1 VISVISVANNPNTF
15 EGGHHNKSN
24 RNFREPFVFRSPITY
39 DIGNRN
45 PGMNAFDTCSDETL
59 LQLTMAGDEE
69 AFTRLYRRLRGVVFR
84 FARRM
89 SGSSSV
95 AEDVTQEVFLI
106 LLRKAELYD
115 PRRGSL
121 STYLIRI
128 ARNEILRRL
137 DRDSAYVT
145 LAEEDAAPDKKDK
158 KTDENLIVRID
169 PLGNLVRNEEIES
182 VRQAVL
188 GLPLHYREVVVLC
201 ELEEMSYGEAAASLG
216 CAVGTV
222 RSRLHRARALL
233 KQRLRGCDAVEQDTL
248 QINRAGYF

>member
-1 VISVISVANNPNTF
+1 MTTVI
-15 EGGHHNKSN
+15 E
-24 RNFREPFVFRSPITY
+24 
-39 DIGNRN
+39 N

-59 LQLTMAGDEE
+59 LQMAMAGDEE
-69 AFTRLYRRLRGVVFR
+69 AFTRLYRRLRGVVYR

-106 LLRKAELYD
+106 LLRRAELYD
-115 PRRGSL
+115 QRRGSL
-121 STYLIRI
+121 STYLMRI

-137 DRDSAYVT
+137 DRDRAYVT
-145 LAEEDAAPDKKDK
+145 LVEEDAAPDKKDK
-158 KTDENLIVRID
+158 NPDENLIVRID
-169 PLGNLVRNEEIES
+169 PLGSLMRNEEIES

-233 KQRLRGCDAVEQDTL
+233 KQRLRGEDDGEQDAAR
-248 QINRAGYF
+248 INRAAT

>member
-1 VISVISVANNPNTF
+1 MTTVI
-15 EGGHHNKSN
+15 E
-24 RNFREPFVFRSPITY
+24 
-39 DIGNRN
+39 N

-59 LQLTMAGDEE
+59 LQMAMAGDEE
-69 AFTRLYRRLRGVVFR
+69 AFTRLYRRLRGAVYR

-106 LLRKAELYD
+106 LLRRAELYD
-115 PRRGSL
+115 QRRGSL
-121 STYLIRI
+121 STYLMRI

-137 DRDSAYVT
+137 DRDRAYVT
-145 LAEEDAAPDKKDK
+145 LGEEDAAPDKKDK
-158 KTDENLIVRID
+158 NPDEKLIVRSD
-169 PLGNLVRNEEIES
+169 PLGNLMRDEEIES

-233 KQRLRGCDAVEQDTL
+233 KQRLRGEGDGEQDMAR
-248 QINRAGYF
+248 INQAAT

>member
-1 VISVISVANNPNTF
+1 
-15 EGGHHNKSN
+15 
-24 RNFREPFVFRSPITY
+24 
-39 DIGNRN
+39 
-45 PGMNAFDTCSDETL
+45 MNASDTCTDDTL

-69 AFTRLYRRLRGVVFR
+69 AFTRLYRRLRGVIYR
-84 FARRM
+84 FSRRM

-95 AEDVTQEVFLI
+95 AEDVTQDVFLI
-106 LLRKAELYD
+106 LLRRAELYD

-137 DRDSAYVT
+137 DGDRAYVT
-145 LAEEDAAPDKKDK
+145 LAEEDAASRSSSDKKP
-158 KTDENLIVRID
+158 DENLIVRAD
-169 PLGNLVRNEEIES
+169 PLGNLMRDEEVES

-233 KQRLRGCDAVEQDTL
+233 KQRLSGYDPVEKSAT
-248 QINRAGYF
+248 QISRAGFPR

>member
-1 VISVISVANNPNTF
+1 
-15 EGGHHNKSN
+15 
-24 RNFREPFVFRSPITY
+24 
-39 DIGNRN
+39 
-45 PGMNAFDTCSDETL
+45 MNAFDACSDEIL
-59 LQLTMAGDEE
+59 LQMTMAGDEE
-69 AFTRLYRRLRGVVFR
+69 AFTRLYRRLRGVVYR

-89 SGSSSV
+89 SGSASL

-121 STYLIRI
+121 STYLMRI
-128 ARNEILRRL
+128 ARNEMLRWL
-137 DRDSAYVT
+137 DRDRAYVT
-145 LAEEDAAPDKKDK
+145 LAEEDSAPGKKDK
-158 KTDENLIVRID
+158 NPDENLIVRID
-169 PLGNLVRNEEIES
+169 PLGSLMRDEEIES

-201 ELEEMSYGEAAASLG
+201 ELEEMSYGDAAEALG

-233 KQRLRGCDAVEQDTL
+233 KRRLRGDETVEQDAAR
-248 QINRAGYF
+248 INRAGYSV

>member
-1 VISVISVANNPNTF
+1 
-15 EGGHHNKSN
+15 
-24 RNFREPFVFRSPITY
+24 
-39 DIGNRN
+39 
-45 PGMNAFDTCSDETL
+45 MNAFETCTDETL
-59 LQLTMAGDEE
+59 LQKTMAGDEE
-69 AFTRLYRRLRGVVFR
+69 AFTRLYMRLRGVIYR

-95 AEDVTQEVFLI
+95 AEDVTQDVFLI
-106 LLRKAELYD
+106 LLRRAELYD
-115 PRRGSL
+115 PQRGSL

-137 DRDSAYVT
+137 DGDRAYVT
-145 LAEEDAAPDKKDK
+145 LAEEDAASGFSSDKNP
-158 KTDENLIVRID
+158 DENLIVRAD
-169 PLGNLVRNEEIES
+169 PLGDLMRDEEVES

-201 ELEEMSYGEAAASLG
+201 ELEELSYGEAAAALG

-233 KQRLRGCDAVEQDTL
+233 KQRLRGYDPAEQSAT
-248 QINRAGYF
+248 QISRAGFPR

>member
-1 VISVISVANNPNTF
+1 
-15 EGGHHNKSN
+15 
-24 RNFREPFVFRSPITY
+24 
-39 DIGNRN
+39 
-45 PGMNAFDTCSDETL
+45 MNAFDTCSDETL
-59 LQLTMAGDEE
+59 LQMAMAGDEE
-69 AFTRLYRRLRGVVFR
+69 AFTRLYRRLRGVVYR

-106 LLRKAELYD
+106 LLRRAELFD
-115 PRRGSL
+115 PQRGSI
-121 STYLIRI
+121 STYLISI

-137 DRDSAYVT
+137 DRDRAYVT
-145 LAEEDAAPDKKDK
+145 LAEDATAHDKKDK
-158 KTDENLIVRID
+158 NPDENLIVRID

-201 ELEEMSYGEAAASLG
+201 ELEEMSYSEAAAALG

-233 KQRLRGCDAVEQDTL
+233 KQRLRGCEAVEQDAL
-248 QINRAGYF
+248 QINQAGCFR

>member
-1 VISVISVANNPNTF
+1 MPKIFGNHLSVVALSRMTT
-15 EGGHHNKSN
+15 
-24 RNFREPFVFRSPITY
+24 V
-39 DIGNRN
+39 RN
-45 PGMNAFDTCSDETL
+45 PGMNAIDTCSDETL
-59 LQLTMAGDEE
+59 LRLAMAGDEE
-69 AFTRLYRRLRGVVFR
+69 AFTRLYRRLRGAVYR
-84 FARRM
+84 FARQM

-115 PRRGSL
+115 SRRGSL
-121 STYLIRI
+121 STYLIGI

-137 DRDSAYVT
+137 DRDRAYVA
-145 LAEEDAAPDKKDK
+145 LAEENASADKDP
-158 KTDENLIVRID
+158 DENLIVKSD
-169 PLGNLVRNEEIES
+169 PLGNLMRDEEIES

-188 GLPLHYREVVVLC
+188 RLPLHYREVVVLC

-233 KQRLRGCDAVEQDTL
+233 KQRLRGDE
-248 QINRAGYF
+248 AGERGRGNKASLGSIGLGVLDEL

>member
-1 VISVISVANNPNTF
+1 
-15 EGGHHNKSN
+15 
-24 RNFREPFVFRSPITY
+24 
-39 DIGNRN
+39 
-45 PGMNAFDTCSDETL
+45 MNAFDACTDETL
-59 LQLTMAGDEE
+59 LRMTMAGNEE
-69 AFTRLYRRLRGVVFR
+69 AFTRLYMRLRGVIYR

-106 LLRKAELYD
+106 LLRRAELYD

-137 DRDSAYVT
+137 DGDRAYVALT
-145 LAEEDAAPDKKDK
+145 EGDAAPDKDK
-158 KTDENLIVRID
+158 NQDENLIVRVD
-169 PLGNLVRNEEIES
+169 PLGNMMRDEEVES

-201 ELEEMSYGEAAASLG
+201 ELEEMSYGEAAAALG

-233 KQRLRGCDAVEQDTL
+233 KQRLRGHGAVEQGAT
-248 QINRAGYF
+248 QINRAGCPR

>member
-1 VISVISVANNPNTF
+1 
-15 EGGHHNKSN
+15 
-24 RNFREPFVFRSPITY
+24 
-39 DIGNRN
+39 
-45 PGMNAFDTCSDETL
+45 M
-59 LQLTMAGDEE
+59 
-69 AFTRLYRRLRGVVFR
+69 
-84 FARRM
+84 
-89 SGSSSV
+89 
-95 AEDVTQEVFLI
+95 
-106 LLRKAELYD
+106 
-115 PRRGSL
+115 
-121 STYLIRI
+121 IRI

-137 DRDSAYVT
+137 DRDRAYVT

-158 KTDENLIVRID
+158 NPDENLIVRID

-233 KQRLRGCDAVEQDTL
+233 KRRLRGDEAGEQGNRATGQQGAPL
-248 QINRAGYF
+248 INRAGGSG